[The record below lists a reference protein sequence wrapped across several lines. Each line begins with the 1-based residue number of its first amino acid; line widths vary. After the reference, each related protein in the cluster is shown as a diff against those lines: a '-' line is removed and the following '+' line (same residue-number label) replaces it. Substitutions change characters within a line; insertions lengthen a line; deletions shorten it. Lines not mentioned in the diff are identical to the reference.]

1 MKIYRNSIQASKEYT
16 DAKNMALK
24 QPINQLI
31 NSSSGLPHIYIHADN
46 LNDFVD
52 KTDIRLAQLTYRSA
66 DINFNTFIKIK
77 PQGSS
82 SLIYDKKTF
91 QLRHIPMKNTTQNN
105 PLS

>member
-16 DAKNMALK
+16 DTKNMALK

-31 NSSSGLPHIYIHADN
+31 NSSYGLPHIYIHADN

-66 DINFNTFIKIK
+66 ILILIRLLKLSHRDLRLLATIKKLFNY
-77 PQGSS
+77 G
-82 SLIYDKKTF
+82 IY
-91 QLRHIPMKNTTQNN
+91 R
-105 PLS
+105 